1 MIRTAGRLFVPLA
14 MFGFLGTASFPAT
27 AHRAPSGW
35 QYPISCCSG
44 KDCYEIDAS
53 ELQKVMGAYKILATG
68 QFFGFNRV
76 RFSPDG
82 HYHRCSYNGDRATTT
97 FCLFVPMPNA

>member
-1 MIRTAGRLFVPLA
+1 
-14 MFGFLGTASFPAT
+14 
-27 AHRAPSGW
+27 
-35 QYPISCCSG
+35 
-44 KDCYEIDAS
+44 
-53 ELQKVMGAYKILATG
+53 MGAYKILATG